1 MPQNKFEVLLSR
13 IMQCGKGEK
22 IIRKQEIV
30 VMEYFKYRG
39 AQVQGILQ
47 VKEKKRN
54 KKEKSNM
61 CGNATKGTAKRAK
74 EN

>member
-1 MPQNKFEVLLSR
+1 
-13 IMQCGKGEK
+13 
-22 IIRKQEIV
+22 
-30 VMEYFKYRG
+30 
-39 AQVQGILQ
+39 

-61 CGNATKGTAKRAK
+61 CGNATKGTAKGAK